1 MLISRQR
8 YLLFAQAP
16 SQAGKPVGP
25 KQFFVTHHPLHPNAI
40 FAIAVGNQTL
50 VTSQRENPMK
60 FTLSWLKSHLETEA
74 SLDEILYALTD
85 LGLEVEEVEDRAAKL
100 ADFTLGF
107 VESAEK
113 HPDADRLRVCQVN
126 TDEGIQQIIC
136 GAPNARQGI
145 TVVIA
150 KPGVYVPGIDTTIGV
165 GKIRG
170 IESFGM
176 MASER
181 ELELSEEHDGIIELP
196 SGEVGQRFIDWLAQN
211 DPAKVDPVI
220 DIAITPNR
228 PDALGVRGIAR
239 DLAARG
245 LGTLKGCEV
254 APVEVSFK
262 ADISVSIDAD
272 TLDGC
277 PVFCGRVIKGV
288 KNGPSPEWL
297 QDRLR
302 AIGLRPISFL
312 VDVTNF
318 FTYDLNRPLHVFDA
332 DKVAGNLRVHRA
344 AGGEDIVALDDKT
357 YTMQPRQMLISDDNG
372 AQSIGGIMGGF
383 DTGCTE
389 DTVNVFIESAYWD
402 PVQTAYT
409 GRALKINSDARYR
422 FERGVDPAF
431 TPEGLEHAVRMI
443 VDITGG
449 EASELIQAGNVPDT
463 ARAYKLDAARV
474 QSLVGM
480 EIPEAVQRQTL
491 TALGFRLEGNMAN
504 VPSWRPDVK
513 GAADL
518 VEEVAR
524 IASLTKLKGVPLR
537 RLSDGV
543 PKPVMTPMQRRL
555 VAARRATAALG
566 YNECVTYSFI
576 DKASAALFG
585 GGEDAT
591 MLENP
596 ISTDMSHL
604 RPALL
609 PGLLQAAA
617 RNQARG
623 FVDMALF
630 EVGTAFHGGEP
641 GEEHTLISGLLVGRT
656 GPKDVHGA
664 SRSVDVY
671 DAKADAE
678 AILAAM
684 GAPAKVQIMR
694 GANDWWHPGR
704 HGKICL
710 GPKKVLGIFG
720 EVHPRALEAMN
731 VKGPAVAFTLW
742 PEEIPMPR
750 KSGANRGK
758 QEISDLQ
765 AVERDF
771 AFVVDTDVEAL
782 TLVNA
787 AAGADKALI
796 DEVRVFDE
804 FIGGSLGEGKKSLAI
819 TVRLQPTAATLKD
832 ADIEAVSAKVVEKVA
847 KATGGALRG

>member
-1 MLISRQR
+1 
-8 YLLFAQAP
+8 
-16 SQAGKPVGP
+16 
-25 KQFFVTHHPLHPNAI
+25 
-40 FAIAVGNQTL
+40 
-50 VTSQRENPMK
+50 MK
-60 FTLSWLKSHLETEA
+60 FTLSWLKTHLETDA
-74 SLDEILYALTD
+74 SLDDILYALTD

-100 ADFTLGF
+100 ADFTIGY

-113 HPDADRLRVCQVN
+113 HPDADRLQVCQVN
-126 TDEGIQQIIC
+126 TDEGMKQIIC

-145 TVVIA
+145 TVVVA

-181 ELELSEEHDGIIELP
+181 EMELSEEHDGIIELP
-196 SGEVGQRFIDWLAQN
+196 SGEVGDRFVDWLAAN

-228 PDALGVRGIAR
+228 PDALGVEGIAR

-245 LGTLKGCEV
+245 LGKLKTHGV
-254 APVEVSFK
+254 DVVEATFRS
-262 ADISVSIDAD
+262 DISVSIDEN

-288 KNGPSPEWL
+288 TNGPSPVWL
-297 QDRLR
+297 QDALR

-318 FTYDLNRPLHVFDA
+318 FTYDRNRPLHVFDA

-344 AGGEDIVALDDKT
+344 KGGEEIVALDDKT
-357 YTMQPRQMLISDDNG
+357 YTLQAGQMVISDDNG
-372 AQSIGGIMGGF
+372 AESIAGIMGGL

-389 DTVNVFIESAYWD
+389 DTVNVFVESAYWD
-402 PVQTAYT
+402 PVQIAYT

-422 FERGVDPAF
+422 FERGVDPEF
-431 TPEGLEHAVRMI
+431 TPVGLELAVRMI
-443 VDITGG
+443 VDHAGG
-449 EASELIQAGNVPDT
+449 EASQLIQAGKVPDT
-463 ARAYKLDAARV
+463 SRTYKLNAARV

-480 EIPEAVQRQTL
+480 EIPESTQRQTL
-491 TALGFRLEGNMAN
+491 TALGFRLEGDLAH
-504 VPSWRPDVK
+504 VPSWRPDVQ
-513 GAADL
+513 GDADL

-524 IASLTKLKGVPLR
+524 IASLTKLQGRPLP
-537 RLSDGV
+537 RLTDGV
-543 PKPVMTPMQRRL
+543 PKPVMTPSQRRI
-555 VAARRATAALG
+555 VAARRTTAALG

-576 DKASAALFG
+576 DQASAALFSG
-585 GGEDAT
+585 GTDTT

-596 ISTDMSHL
+596 ISTDMSHM

-623 FVDMALF
+623 FADMALF
-630 EVGTAFHGGEP
+630 EVGTAFSGGEP
-641 GEEHTLISGLLVGRT
+641 GEEHMLISGLLVGRT
-656 GPKDVHGA
+656 GPKDVHGT
-664 SRSVDVY
+664 SRGVDVY
-671 DAKADAE
+671 DVKADAE
-678 AILAAM
+678 AVLAAM

-694 GANDWWHPGR
+694 GANDEWHPGR

-720 EVHPRALEAMN
+720 EVHPRVLEAMDI
-731 VKGPAVAFTLW
+731 KGPAMAFTLW
-742 PEEIPMPR
+742 PDEIPMPR
-750 KSGANRGK
+750 ATGANRGK
-758 QEISDLQ
+758 LEISDLQ

-771 AFVVDTDVEAL
+771 AFVVDAEVEAL

-796 DEVRVFDE
+796 AGVRVFDE

-819 TVRLQPTAATLKD
+819 TVRLQPVEATLKD
-832 ADIEAVSAKVVEKVA
+832 ADIEAVSAKVIEKVT
-847 KATGGALRG
+847 KATGGVLRG